1 MEFVDELFAFY
12 RDRLTGEED
21 AEIIVASVLYELER
35 EDVLKLM
42 QELDD
47 EELFGLIGFYLVESL
62 KERMAEEE
70 IDDGEIPKFH

>member
-21 AEIIVASVLYELER
+21 AEIIVASVLY
-35 EDVLKLM
+35 
-42 QELDD
+42 ELDD